1 MMVVL
6 EILKIIGIV
15 LAVIIGLIIVIICLV
30 LFAPFKYT
38 VTAEGENE
46 AIDPKLS
53 VKFLG
58 GLLHLIIEIENGGLE
73 MKTHLAGIELKKKE
87 NSLLTRIAKRIGL
100 AIWELI
106 KEYFFG
112 IVPEKKKK
120 AEQKSEPEE
129 KKVDDDSPKFVKK
142 IRSFVEKVKNI
153 WEKLKLA
160 KYVLGAPV
168 TARAWK
174 YLKQQLAGLFN
185 HVKPASMEGEVTF
198 GTGDPASTAETFGIA
213 GWIAALMDERLL
225 IIPDMYNK
233 TVKMDVVIKGRIIVR
248 YVLSFL
254 WRILTHKDI
263 RRVVGYI
270 GRNL

>member
-1 MMVVL
+1 
-6 EILKIIGIV
+6 
-15 LAVIIGLIIVIICLV
+15 
-30 LFAPFKYT
+30 
-38 VTAEGENE
+38 
-46 AIDPKLS
+46 
-53 VKFLG
+53 
-58 GLLHLIIEIENGGLE
+58 
-73 MKTHLAGIELKKKE
+73 
-87 NSLLTRIAKRIGL
+87 
-100 AIWELI
+100 
-106 KEYFFG
+106 
-112 IVPEKKKK
+112 VPEKKKK

-129 KKVDDDSPKFVKK
+129 KKEDDDSPKFVKK

>member
-1 MMVVL
+1 MMIFLQV
-6 EILKIIGIV
+6 LKIIGIV

-30 LFAPFKYT
+30 LFVPFKYT
-38 VTAEGENE
+38 VTAQGENE
-46 AIDPKLS
+46 AIDPKMS

-58 GLLHLIIEIENGGLE
+58 GLLHLLIGFEGGTLD

-87 NSLLTRIAKRIGL
+87 NSLLTRIAKKIGL

-120 AEQKSEPEE
+120 ASMKAEPEE
-129 KKVDDDSPKFVKK
+129 EQADDDAPKFVKK
-142 IRSFVEKVKNI
+142 IRDLTKKAKNI
-153 WEKLKLA
+153 WEKIKLA
-160 KYVLGAPV
+160 KYVIGAPV

-174 YLKQQLAGLFN
+174 YLKQELAGILN
-185 HVKPASMEGEVTF
+185 HVKPSSMEGEVTF
-198 GTGDPASTAETFGIA
+198 GTGDPASTAETFGIV

-225 IIPDMYNK
+225 IIPDMYNR
-233 TVKMDVVIKGRIIVR
+233 TVQMDVVIKGRIIVR